1 MDRRDFLSRALYGAA
16 MSGSA
21 LALTGCGTLM
31 HKERINSPHS
41 RDVDWKVV
49 ALDGLGLCFFFV
61 PGVIA
66 FVVDFYT
73 GAIYLP
79 HDACGDSVPIG
90 ESMPVYESL
99 PTPTA
104 EPGPQASIERVG
116 DTTFKRIAVSQQQL
130 TRDEIERQV
139 TRSVGRPVV
148 LAGTDVRMSRL
159 AELNEFATVERQ
171 HRRDPL
177 FGAPP
182 LKVFQQQPSA

>member
-1 MDRRDFLSRALYGAA
+1 MDRRGFLFRALHGMIAGGGAL
-16 MSGSA
+16 SLS
-21 LALTGCGTLM
+21 GCGTLM
-31 HKERINSPHS
+31 HKERINRPHS
-41 RDVDWKVV
+41 RDIDWKVV
-49 ALDGLGLCFFFV
+49 ALNGLGLCFFFV

-79 HDACGDSVPIG
+79 QESCGDGVPMG
-90 ESMPVYESL
+90 EPMPVYESM

-116 DTTFKRIAVSQQQL
+116 DTTFKRIALGKQQL
-130 TRDEIERQV
+130 TREEIEQQV
-139 TRSVGRPVV
+139 TRCVGRDVT
-148 LAGTDVRMSRL
+148 LDADDVRMSRL
-159 AELNEFATVERQ
+159 NGLEEYATVERQ

-182 LKVFQQQPSA
+182 LRMFGQGWAA

>member
-1 MDRRDFLSRALYGAA
+1 MDRRRFFSRALHGIVAGGGAL
-16 MSGSA
+16 S
-21 LALTGCGTLM
+21 LTGCGTLM
-31 HKERINSPHS
+31 HKERINRPHS

-49 ALDGLGLCFFFV
+49 ALNGLGLCFFFV

-79 HDACGDSVPIG
+79 QESCGDGVPMG
-90 ESMPVYESL
+90 ESMPVYEAL

-104 EPGPQASIERVG
+104 EPGAQASIERVG
-116 DTTFKRIAVSQQQL
+116 DTTFKRIALSQHEL

-139 TRSVGRPVV
+139 TRSLGHPVT
-148 LAGTDVRMSRL
+148 LDADDVRMTRL
-159 AELNEFATVERQ
+159 KRLEEYATTLRQ

-182 LKVFQQQPSA
+182 LRVFEQNSAA